1 MSLFKRIDGRVRD
14 DVFTNTI
21 PSGYIVSPLNR
32 FSLTGTALELQHD
45 NLDDVLVLVDITG
58 ACAVEVTADYTPTEV
73 NDNGGLIL
81 FNNAT
86 QTSEF
91 LERVDAATAQTVS
104 RWRTKSTNGKDW
116 DFYADSGNGF
126 NFIDSALEFTPK
138 KAGVVLKKGT
148 GAGFVPLSLKR
159 ITITTG
165 DTLLVGNVTDG
176 QTVELLDDK
185 NAVVASSVVVNGL
198 ASLMM
203 PRLLVTGKLRVKS
216 GSTVVEELSGTFAG
230 GDRYDGG
237 ASLKIVKDATT
248 KEELSVTDLSDL
260 GLMVNGVLQKKLY
273 LYNPSS
279 TAALSVNVSIAA
291 YTTAFGYQWAD
302 VAKDASGSAD
312 TYGDVINYPS
322 VAAGATVAFWIRV
335 VQGSDYSGL
344 DPLKFNIELQHA

>member
-14 DVFTNTI
+14 DVLTNTI

-45 NLDDVLVLVDITG
+45 NLDDVLVLIDIAG
-58 ACAVEVTADYTPTEV
+58 ACAVEVTADYTPTET

-81 FNNAT
+81 FSNAD
-86 QTSEF
+86 QTTEF
-91 LERVDAATAQTVS
+91 LERSDASTTQTVS

-126 NFIDSALEFTPK
+126 NFIDSALEFTPR

-159 ITITTG
+159 ITITTS
-165 DTLLVGNVTDG
+165 DTLLVGNVGDG
-176 QTVELLDDK
+176 QTVELLDDT
-185 NAVVASSVVVNGL
+185 NTVLVSSVVTNGL
-198 ASLMM
+198 ASIIM
-203 PRLLVTGKLRVKS
+203 PRLLITGKLRVRS
-216 GSTVVEELSGTFAG
+216 GSTIIEELSGTFAG

-248 KEELSVTDLSDL
+248 KEELSVTDLSDI
-260 GLMVNGVLQKKLY
+260 GLMVNGVLQKKFY

-279 TAALSVNVSIAA
+279 TAALSVNVSIVA
-291 YTTAFGYQWAD
+291 YAMAFGYQWAD
-302 VAKDASGSAD
+302 VAKDVSDSAG
-312 TYGDVINYPS
+312 TYGDTVSYPS
-322 VAAGATVAFWIRV
+322 IASGATVAFWIRV
-335 VQGSDYSGL
+335 VQGTDYSGL
-344 DPLKFNIELQHA
+344 DPLKFMIDLQHA